1 MADPTLWLLLPAES
15 SPPLAEAATLLGS
28 HSDSLRRDRTSPNEA
43 SISST
48 LAMGGRYAGTARP
61 LALSLEPIPLGPF
74 GTSALGQAL
83 GPLPAQVLQVR
94 ALCNGPEDHQVL
106 AEVSFFLA
114 QHFRARL
121 VIECLKPL
129 PNLIAASNNCI
140 LLAEPPLVPRFTY
153 VLSPAL
159 LREWAGHGSLSLT
172 R

>member
-1 MADPTLWLLLPAES
+1 MADPTLWLVPPAES
-15 SPPLAEAATLLGS
+15 SPPLPEAATLLAS
-28 HSDSLRRDRTSPNEA
+28 YSDSLRGDRTSPNEA

-61 LALSLEPIPLGPF
+61 IALSQEPIPLEPLA
-74 GTSALGQAL
+74 TSALGQAL
-83 GPLPAQVLQVR
+83 GFLPVQVLQVR

-129 PNLIAASNNCI
+129 PKLIAASSNCI

-159 LREWAGHGSLSLT
+159 LREWAGHGSFSLA